1 MLRNGGFATLAYLY
15 QQVDTSAW
23 KTKTPHASIRRI
35 VQDERFFFK
44 IRPGLWALNE
54 KRNEVAELFG
64 LNDTPRQ
71 RQLSEHYYYQGLAVE
86 IGNLKGFTTYIP
98 AQDKNK
104 KFLTT
109 TLCSIAKTYEIPIFT
124 YPHIIRK
131 IKSVDVIWFNTR
143 MMPDALFEIEIST
156 DFNNSLIKFSELQD
170 FRCRFFIVS
179 ASERREE
186 FEGKLSAPAFLPIK
200 NYVKFLDFN
209 ALVEYYTKISA
220 LHQLAFL

>member
-54 KRNEVAELFG
+54 KRHEVSKLFR
-64 LNDTPRQ
+64 LNDPPKQ
-71 RQLSEHYYYQGLAVE
+71 RLLSEHYYYQGLAVE

-109 TLCSIAKTYEIPIFT
+109 TLHSIAKTSEIPSFT
-124 YPHIIRK
+124 YPRILRK

-143 MMPDALFEIEIST
+143 MMPDALFEIEITT

-186 FEGKLSAPAFLPIK
+186 FEGKLSAPVFFSIK

-209 ALVEYYTKISA
+209 ALVDYYTKISA